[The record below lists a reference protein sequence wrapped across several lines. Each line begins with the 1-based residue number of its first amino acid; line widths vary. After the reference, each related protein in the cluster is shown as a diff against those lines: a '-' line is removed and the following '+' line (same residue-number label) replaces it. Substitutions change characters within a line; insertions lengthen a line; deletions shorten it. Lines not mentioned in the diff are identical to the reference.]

1 MIFFRSSQLTRGQH
15 PNQQHN
21 RSFDTGQQ
29 NKRAA
34 AYAYSSSEESLNLSF
49 AQPPEQQQQDEE
61 TVETLCEIPLIH
73 HSTSTPSLV
82 AHPSFGQM
90 VANNHWLNIGSS
102 SSTPR
107 PVTSGKRRS
116 VQPYSC
122 TSTDDPPGLSHQ
134 YQLLLQQT
142 AAIKTT
148 LSGLE
153 SDFGAS
159 RRDMG
164 WLQENLTTV
173 QSATGSVSDKVVKMQ
188 SQVANM
194 ERQINGAVKVIVG
207 RQ

>member
-1 MIFFRSSQLTRGQH
+1 
-15 PNQQHN
+15 
-21 RSFDTGQQ
+21 
-29 NKRAA
+29 
-34 AYAYSSSEESLNLSF
+34 
-49 AQPPEQQQQDEE
+49 
-61 TVETLCEIPLIH
+61 
-73 HSTSTPSLV
+73 
-82 AHPSFGQM
+82 M

-122 TSTDDPPGLSHQ
+122 TSTDDPPGLPHQ

-153 SDFGAS
+153 ADFGAS

-194 ERQINGAVKVIVG
+194 ERQINGAVKVG